1 MKFLLKC
8 SNQFEVKIKHLPHFC
23 VLIEPLLKEFEK
35 GGMLEN
41 AFFEHQKVDEGLLF
55 AKYATTFKDLSDL
68 CGFAEIEPLS
78 VLMNNEGLI
87 RRLIKPKS
95 NTYSE
100 SDASFSTSM
109 QVLIS
114 AGHSHFDI
122 LEYTFSVFAEY
133 LKAVNSVMKTEI
145 SLQRFAINASN
156 KQFESFLKD

>member
-41 AFFEHQKVDEGLLF
+41 AFFEPQKVDEGLLF

-122 LEYTFSVFAEY
+122 LEYTFSVFTEY